1 MGFTTISLAGYT
13 SAGKTTLFNKT
24 TGETRTQSKELFTT
38 LSTTTRRITINQE
51 PALIADTVGFI
62 SKLPAYMIDAFKSTL
77 EELTYSDIIILV
89 IDISDSQLELKKKFA
104 SCMRTLDELGVKKEK
119 IIFALNKLD
128 LIRQDQIN
136 YKIELLNLIE
146 NEKVI
151 LVSSK
156 TGENIKELKELI
168 QSIIINQNP
177 YKYKK
182 NKMKGDVD
190 TFGN

>member
-1 MGFTTISLAGYT
+1 
-13 SAGKTTLFNKT
+13 
-24 TGETRTQSKELFTT
+24 
-38 LSTTTRRITINQE
+38 
-51 PALIADTVGFI
+51 
-62 SKLPAYMIDAFKSTL
+62 MIDAFKSTL

-89 IDISDSQLELKKKFA
+89 IDVSDSQLELKKKFA

-128 LIRQDQIN
+128 LIKQDQIN
-136 YKIELLNLIE
+136 YKRELLNLVE
-146 NEKVI
+146 NEKVV

-156 TGENIKELKELI
+156 TGENIRELKELI
-168 QSIIINQNP
+168 QNTIINQNP

-182 NKMKGDVD
+182 NEMKGVVD

>member
-1 MGFTTISLAGYT
+1 M
-13 SAGKTTLFNKT
+13 
-24 TGETRTQSKELFTT
+24 FTT

-89 IDISDSQLELKKKFA
+89 IDVSDSQLELKKKFA

-119 IIFALNKLD
+119 IIFTLNKLD
-128 LIRQDQIN
+128 LIKQDQID
-136 YKIELLNLIE
+136 YKRELLNLVE
-146 NEKVI
+146 NEKVV

-156 TGENIKELKELI
+156 TGENIKQLKELI
-168 QSIIINQNP
+168 QNTIINQNP

-182 NKMKGDVD
+182 NEMEGVVD
-190 TFGN
+190 KFGN

>member
-1 MGFTTISLAGYT
+1 M
-13 SAGKTTLFNKT
+13 
-24 TGETRTQSKELFTT
+24 FTT

-89 IDISDSQLELKKKFA
+89 IDVSDSQLELKKKFA

-128 LIRQDQIN
+128 LIKEDQIN
-136 YKIELLNLIE
+136 YKRELLNLVE

-168 QSIIINQNP
+168 QNTIINQNP

-182 NKMKGDVD
+182 NEMKGVVD
-190 TFGN
+190 TFDN